1 MHSSD
6 GAERL
11 EDFRSCRRRGC
22 GVGQNRGIIAS
33 SAAVRVSQHGR
44 LRVLLRLFL
53 HARSPSSPGG
63 HGESRLASCSRHC
76 GARAKSRSQFCSMP
90 LRASNRRGYCS
101 TNFDDLTLHRKHT
114 AQLSQC
120 AAMICTDRSPAATY
134 RNNHDPLSMMLGNLP
149 SGAQQQD
156 NKGCA
161 PCANA
166 SGLRRFHGNRTA
178 IRADIRIAL
187 RPSEASD
194 LRSFACCQ

>member
-1 MHSSD
+1 MPKT
-6 GAERL
+6 RL
-11 EDFRSCRRRGC
+11 RRRAKQGYYCNIGGC
-22 GVGQNRGIIAS
+22 GGFATRADAS
-33 SAAVRVSQHGR
+33 APSPFPARAAPILPWRARRVSAR
-44 LRVLLRLFL
+44 FLFGAL
-53 HARSPSSPGG
+53 YEARARSRVAILQ
-63 HGESRLASCSRHC
+63 HAV
-76 GARAKSRSQFCSMP
+76 ARIQQIW
-90 LRASNRRGYCS
+90 RGYCS

-114 AQLSQC
+114 AHPSQC
-120 AAMICTDRSPAATY
+120 AAMICIDRSPAATY

-166 SGLRRFHGNRTA
+166 SGLQRLHGNRTA
-178 IRADIRIAL
+178 IRADIHIAL